1 MFSNRRFKDI
11 GENQID
17 HGQFDGTNEIFGV
30 SGAGSL
36 YRKEAL
42 ESIKFENEYFDEDF
56 FMYKDDIDVSW
67 RLRWQGWKLY
77 CITDAVFW
85 HGRTSGGISE
95 KVKGFKNRLLSVIR
109 NERAKPLY
117 IKKLSFKNQQ
127 LLLLK
132 NDTFLEYLKNLFPIN
147 IRKFQQFIFNLIIY
161 PKSIFWIKENRK
173 LKKRFHIKRKET
185 INKQNYENVYKFTK
199 SISTI
204 RKLFNF
210 FKSKKIKLILLFL
223 NSLIIILFFVWI
235 FIDIPFTK
243 IGKTPITSS
252 NFIDVIYVKYIT
264 ERDSVFNRLF
274 DRVLKIH
281 NLDKKEIALELYKY
295 LSPINHKQVI
305 DELIKIYEGKQEWE
319 KIIDVSIEGDAR
331 DAIYQ
336 FYTAYSYENLNK
348 LEDAKNYYYKA
359 LEIESTHEKTIIRL
373 GNILLS
379 EGDYFQVKKII
390 QPYVNSRQLL
400 GNNICLYWSMTGF
413 SSSKM
418 SCLKSNEE
426 GFYSYNFEP
435 NNSEQIK
442 YIRLDPIGQFYLK
455 EVRINFNNEQESLIF
470 NNFSN
475 WKLSAD
481 IEREKSNY
489 FNTIGVDPFLYTAL
503 VDAVS
508 IKDIKNIE
516 FIMSESNF
524 YNRSISDLIQ
534 KNNEKEF

>member
-1 MFSNRRFKDI
+1 MFTTF
-11 GENQID
+11 
-17 HGQFDGTNEIFGV
+17 T
-30 SGAGSL
+30 
-36 YRKEAL
+36 
-42 ESIKFENEYFDEDF
+42 SIK
-56 FMYKDDIDVSW
+56 S
-67 RLRWQGWKLY
+67 
-77 CITDAVFW
+77 
-85 HGRTSGGISE
+85 
-95 KVKGFKNRLLSVIR
+95 
-109 NERAKPLY
+109 
-117 IKKLSFKNQQ
+117 
-127 LLLLK
+127 
-132 NDTFLEYLKNLFPIN
+132 
-147 IRKFQQFIFNLIIY
+147 
-161 PKSIFWIKENRK
+161 
-173 LKKRFHIKRKET
+173 
-185 INKQNYENVYKFTK
+185 
-199 SISTI
+199 
-204 RKLFNF
+204 
-210 FKSKKIKLILLFL
+210 
-223 NSLIIILFFVWI
+223 
-235 FIDIPFTK
+235 
-243 IGKTPITSS
+243 
-252 NFIDVIYVKYIT
+252 
-264 ERDSVFNRLF
+264 
-274 DRVLKIH
+274 
-281 NLDKKEIALELYKY
+281 
-295 LSPINHKQVI
+295 I